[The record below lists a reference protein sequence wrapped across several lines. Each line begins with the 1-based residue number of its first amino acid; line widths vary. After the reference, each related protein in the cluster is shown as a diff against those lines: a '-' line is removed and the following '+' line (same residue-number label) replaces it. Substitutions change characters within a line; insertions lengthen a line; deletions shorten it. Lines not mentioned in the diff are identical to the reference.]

1 MYDAQTL
8 IDRAEARKLERSGY
22 DTEWRKSAKLI
33 RLLRDD
39 FGRKGSPGE
48 ARGEMVYDST
58 PIYAAD
64 NLAAG
69 IFGMMTNPANVWFL
83 LETDDED
90 LNRFQS
96 VRIWLD
102 IAGAKCIKSFGPSVS
117 SFYNAVP
124 QLYGDEAAFGM
135 GVFYSAEMPGTGR
148 FQDVCRA
155 LSEVFVA
162 VNQFDEIDTVDR
174 MFDMNARAIAQQFGI
189 ENLPD
194 KIKTA
199 ANDKPDTMFPM
210 LHAVLPNEDFR
221 EGAIGPKGKAF
232 LSSYIAL
239 ERKSTLEEGGY
250 HELPYQIPRWSVASG
265 EKYGRGP
272 AMNAMGDIKMLQAMN
287 RTLIQTAERGAN
299 PSWLAPNEGQIS
311 VLRTA
316 PGKVTFGGVSR
327 TGAQLVHPLQS
338 GANITVSL
346 EMIDRVREQ
355 VRDAFFFSVMQLLG
369 RTGMTATEV
378 VTRQEEKMRLMG
390 PHLGRIESE
399 FLSPLIRRR
408 FNMLWRAGQLP
419 PPPPELAGR
428 RIQVRYESPM
438 AKAQKSAE
446 GVATMRF
453 LEGANAIAAFDPSAA
468 KRLDGSAALRVLQDA
483 FGAPARLLLS
493 DEAFAARMQQEAQQ
507 QQLMGGLDAGG
518 RGAEIVSKLAAAA
531 KNAGVL
537 GQPGRAA

>member
-1 MYDAQTL
+1 MYDPQTL
-8 IDRAEARKLERSGY
+8 IDRAEARKLERANY
-22 DTEWRKSAKLI
+22 DTEWRKCAKLI

-39 FGRKGSPGE
+39 FGRKGTPGE
-48 ARGEMVYDST
+48 ARGDGVYDST

-69 IFGMMTNPANVWFL
+69 IFGMMTNPANVWFQ
-83 LETDDED
+83 LETDDAD
-90 LNRFQS
+90 LDRFQR
-96 VRIWLD
+96 VRAWLD
-102 IAGAKCIKSFGPSVS
+102 VVGSKCIKSFGPSVS

-135 GVFYSAEMPGTGR
+135 GAFYSAEMPGTGR

-155 LSEVFVA
+155 LSEIYVA

-174 MFDMNARAIAQQFGI
+174 IFEMNARAIAQQFPKT
-189 ENLPD
+189 LPD
-194 KIKTA
+194 KIKEA
-199 ANDKPDTMFPM
+199 AEKTPDKLFSI
-210 LHAVLPNEDFR
+210 LHSVFPNEDFR
-221 EGAIGPKGKAF
+221 EGALGPKGKAF
-232 LSSYIAL
+232 LSAYIAMDS
-239 ERKSTLEEGGY
+239 KVTLEEGGY

-272 AMNAMGDIKMLQAMN
+272 AMNAMGDIKMLQAMC
-287 RTLIQTAERGAN
+287 RTLIQTAERQAN
-299 PSWLAPNEGQIS
+299 PAWLAPSEGAIR

-327 TGAQLVHPLQS
+327 AGQQLVHPLQS
-338 GANITVSL
+338 GANITVTL

-408 FNMLWRAGQLP
+408 FNMLWRGGQLP

-453 LEGANAIAAFDPSAA
+453 LEGARAIAAFDPTAA
-468 KRLDGSAALRVLQDA
+468 QRLDGSEALRVLQDA

-493 DEAFAARMQQEAQQ
+493 DEEFAARQQAAAQQ
-507 QQLMGGLDAGG
+507 QQLMAGLQAGG
-518 RGAEIVSKLAAAA
+518 QGADIANKLAMAA
-531 KNAGVL
+531 KNVGFLPPQAG
-537 GQPGRAA
+537 QTA